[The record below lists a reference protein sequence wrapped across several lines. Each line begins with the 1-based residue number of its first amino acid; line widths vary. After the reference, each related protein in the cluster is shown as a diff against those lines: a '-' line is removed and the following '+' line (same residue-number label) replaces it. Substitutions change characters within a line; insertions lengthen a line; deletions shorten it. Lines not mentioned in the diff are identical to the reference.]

1 MSRKTLVFILL
12 FGFHQF
18 NPSAFAAQHALVVG
32 INEYPQ
38 EGNISLKGA
47 VNDALLLEKAL
58 RRIHVQLPKKRVL
71 LNEQATYSN
80 VIRAWHDMV
89 AEANP
94 GDTLIFTYAGH
105 GGQKKD
111 APPLDEKDNSDET
124 LILYQGE
131 IIDDEL
137 TDLFATASQY
147 KILFVADSCH
157 SGGLIRS
164 AGKGFCRSRFAR
176 RSTSNPRQHPRRRI
190 DSNGD
195 EKERLPHVTFIT
207 AVDVD
212 SLTVC
217 ESEFEGEAH
226 GALSWFFAKA
236 LAGDADGNQNKRLE
250 RYELDDYL
258 PVKIRKAS
266 GGKQTPKI
274 LPRTNSQQ
282 VVILLQGEGISTPIP
297 PTVSNLPQNKIKIK
311 IINGNAPGRLRY
323 IQRVEQGFDLLFVKN
338 GGFTEVYNK
347 IGDKMTTVSSQ
358 QVNKWQSLINKE
370 RLLQVLSTQFDMR
383 LKPIQIKLW
392 EGNKLHKRGERLNF
406 HIIHTDS
413 GTRLNALT
421 LFNLAGDGELQ
432 FLYPLKRR
440 KHSPTIQQFPYFL
453 PPIGVAP
460 PFGGDTLVA
469 ILCTHPPTR
478 LQQLLANKAPFIP
491 EPAQIISALHDQ
503 RCQVGEK
510 AFFTGE

>member
-1 MSRKTLVFILL
+1 LYQIPPWNL
-12 FGFHQF
+12 FQGGVEFKQ
-18 NPSAFAAQHALVVG
+18 
-32 INEYPQ
+32 
-38 EGNISLKGA
+38 KGA
-47 VNDALLLEKAL
+47 S
-58 RRIHVQLPKKRVL
+58 HHL

-111 APPLDEKDNSDET
+111 APPLDEKDDNLDET

-137 TDLFATASQY
+137 TDLFAKASGY

-157 SGGLIRS
+157 SGGLVRS

-207 AVDVD
+207 AVSVD
-212 SLTVC
+212 NVTVC

-250 RYELDDYL
+250 RYELDDCL

-311 IINGNAPGRLRY
+311 IINGNAPGGLRY
-323 IQRVEQGFDLLFVKN
+323 IQRVDEGFDLLFVKN
-338 GGFTEVYNK
+338 GRFTEVYNK

-392 EGNKLHKRGERLNF
+392 EGNKLH
-406 HIIHTDS
+406 
-413 GTRLNALT
+413 
-421 LFNLAGDGELQ
+421 
-432 FLYPLKRR
+432 RR
-440 KHSPTIQQFPYFL
+440 KTQFSYNP
-453 PPIGVAP
+453 
-460 PFGGDTLVA
+460 
-469 ILCTHPPTR
+469 H
-478 LQQLLANKAPFIP
+478 
-491 EPAQIISALHDQ
+491 
-503 RCQVGEK
+503 
-510 AFFTGE
+510 